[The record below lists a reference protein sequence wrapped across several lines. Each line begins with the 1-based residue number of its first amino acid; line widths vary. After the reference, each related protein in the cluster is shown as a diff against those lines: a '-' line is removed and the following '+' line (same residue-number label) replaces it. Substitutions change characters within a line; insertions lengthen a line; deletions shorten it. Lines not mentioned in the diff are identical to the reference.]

1 LQNVVFITNTFIS
14 KVCNTLLICR
24 KLWST

>member
-1 LQNVVFITNTFIS
+1 LQNVVFITNPLIS
-14 KVCNTLLICR
+14 KVCNILLICR